1 MQPSSLNPCFSG
13 RYAGSRKLSSPRSRK
28 KSLNPCFSGR
38 YAGSFAKKNY
48 KEAGLSLNP
57 CFSGRYA
64 GRFLIFAAILSQKE
78 VLILVFREDMLGE

>member
-1 MQPSSLNPCFSG
+1 MLGDHAAENRHSQARSLNPCFSG
-13 RYAGSRKLSSPRSRK
+13 RYAGSDGKVYTVTAVDR
-28 KSLNPCFSGR
+28 LNPCFSGR

-64 GRFLIFAAILSQKE
+64 GS
-78 VLILVFREDMLGE
+78 